1 MPPTL
6 HRIERPAPRPY
17 AALPIA
23 WTAIILLL
31 TLTPAQEMPRTPEWK
46 LLAFDT
52 AAHAGVFGLLA
63 ALSWFSLRR
72 QRRWPRLAAHPAL
85 AVLAYCIVLGAF
97 IEGMQYVM
105 ALGRNPEWSD
115 LLSDSIGAAL
125 VLGVLAG
132 GRWLWQR
139 ARAGR
144 ALSYDG

>member
-1 MPPTL
+1 MTQTL
-6 HRIERPAPRPY
+6 RAERPAPKSY

-46 LLAFDT
+46 FLAFDT

-63 ALSWFSLRR
+63 ALSWFSLHR
-72 QRRWPRLAAHPAL
+72 QRRWPRLAAHPVL
-85 AVLAYCIVLGAF
+85 AVLAFCTALGAF

-115 LLSDSIGAAL
+115 LLSDALGAAL
-125 VLGVLAG
+125 VLLVLAG

-139 ARAGR
+139 ARGSR
-144 ALSYDG
+144 AIGYSG